1 MAAFPKTKGGKKQ
14 VFLTKLALRNL
25 ARHRNR
31 TLITSMIIA
40 MAIFFYILMD
50 SLIGGMTD
58 MSYSTLIDYETGHLQ
73 VANSHYWEEQEK
85 LPIKDL
91 LPRQV
96 VAHLALANI
105 TGYQGG
111 SPELDFAARLNNGIN
126 ELPVVGKGIIPEEFG
141 KVVSFGG
148 QFVEGE
154 MFALGEYRA
163 VMGKRLADLLKLE
176 TGDYITL
183 LVKDK
188 NETFNTIEA
197 EIAGLVHTINPN
209 VNNNIV
215 YLPLDIVQEALDVGD
230 AVSRIVIRL
239 EDKDLAG
246 KVGQDLE
253 ANLRQIDDATRVYPW
268 YELEAVS
275 VADAKNAGI
284 NLMLGIILLI
294 AAIAIINNVILAALE
309 RMQEIGM
316 MKAMGLEVKEIVYVF
331 VIESTGIGILGGVM
345 GLLLGAIGV
354 GLLARIGVDF
364 TSMMQIDM
372 ADWGI
377 PVLGKIYGSW
387 NLATFGQGFLFA
399 TIVSLLASI
408 LPAYWAADKDPIE
421 AIYQL

>member
-1 MAAFPKTKGGKKQ
+1 MAGFPKTEGGKKQ

-40 MAIFFYILMD
+40 VAILFYLLMD

-58 MSYSTLIDYETGHLQ
+58 MSFATLIDYEVGHLQ
-73 VANSHYWEEQEK
+73 VADSHYWEDQEK
-85 LPIKDL
+85 LPIEDL
-91 LPRQV
+91 LPMQI
-96 VAHLALANI
+96 ADHSNI
-105 TGYQGG
+105 RSIIGYQGS
-111 SPELDFAARLNNGIN
+111 SPELDFAARLNNGVN
-126 ELPVVGKGIIPEEFG
+126 ELPVLGKGIIPGEFG
-141 KVVSFGG
+141 NVVSFDDKY
-148 QFVEGE
+148 VEGE
-154 MFALGEYRA
+154 MFTLGEYRA

-176 TGDYITL
+176 AGDYITL

-197 EIAGLVHTINPN
+197 EIAGLIHTPNPN
-209 VNNNIV
+209 VNSNIV
-215 YLPLDIVQEALDVGD
+215 YLPLDIVQQALDVGD

-239 EDKDLAG
+239 EDKNLAG
-246 KVGQDLE
+246 RAGQELE
-253 ANLRQIDDATRVYPW
+253 TRLLKINDVTRVYPW

-275 VADAKNAGI
+275 VADAKNAAI
-284 NLMLGIILLI
+284 KLMLGIILLI

-331 VIESTGIGILGGVM
+331 VMESTGIGILGGAM
-345 GLLLGAIGV
+345 GVLLGAIGV
-354 GLLARIGVDF
+354 GFFARLGVDF
-364 TSMMQIDM
+364 TAWIDLNM

-377 PVLGKIYGSW
+377 PVLGRIYGSW
-387 NLATFGQGFLFA
+387 NLATFVQGFLFA
-399 TIVSLLASI
+399 TLVSLLASI

-421 AIYQL
+421 AIYHL

>member
-1 MAAFPKTKGGKKQ
+1 MALFPKTEGGKKP

-40 MAIFFYILMD
+40 IAIFVYILMD
-50 SLIGGMTD
+50 SLIGGITN
-58 MSYSTLIDYETGHLQ
+58 MSYATLIDYEIGHLQ
-73 VANSHYWEEQEK
+73 VANSQYWEEQEK
-85 LPIKDL
+85 LPLKNL
-91 LPRQV
+91 LPRE
-96 VAHLALANI
+96 ALDHLAVVNV

-111 SPELDFAARLNNGIN
+111 SPELNFIARLNNGVN
-126 ELPVVGKGIIPEEFG
+126 ELPVIGKGIVPNEFG
-141 KVVSFGG
+141 RVISFDGH
-148 QFVEGE
+148 FVEGE
-154 MFALGEYRA
+154 MFALGEHRA
-163 VMGKRLADLLKLE
+163 IVGKRLADLLDLE

-183 LVKDK
+183 LIKDK

-215 YLPLDIVQEALDVGD
+215 YLPLDLAQQALDVGD
-230 AVSRIVIRL
+230 GVSRIVIRL

-246 KVGQDLE
+246 MVGPELE
-253 ANLRQIDDATRVYPW
+253 RGLKHLDGNITVYPW

-284 NLMLGIILLI
+284 KLILAVILLI

-316 MKAMGLEVKEIVYVF
+316 MKALGLEMQEIIYVF
-331 VIESTGIGILGGVM
+331 VIESTGIGILGGTLGM
-345 GLLLGAIGV
+345 LLGAIGV
-354 GLLARIGVDF
+354 GLLANIGIDY
-364 TSMMQIDM
+364 TSMMDIDM

-377 PVLGKIYGSW
+377 PVLGRMYGSW
-387 NLATFGQGFLFA
+387 NLGTFVQGFLFA

-408 LPAYWAADKDPIE
+408 WPALWAARKDPIE
-421 AIYQL
+421 ALNHL